1 MQCDELKEHG
11 ASVGESPAAVV
22 KKCKY
27 TIGMLSDPPA
37 ALSVSPK
44 RNSVEVESLSMQFK
58 FMLKGISFF
67 TSKFCRWF
75 LAKMVFLNKFVR
87 EKAILTC
94 QLSMQIRL
102 QRFVRFGHFN
112 ITCEK
117 TVQFI
122 IFHGFFCSYLEFWK
136 WDLCLS
142 RLWPKETKEIGKNEQ

>member
-58 FMLKGISFF
+58 FKLKGISFF
-67 TSKFCRWF
+67 TSKFFRWF
-75 LAKMVFLNKFVR
+75 LTKMVFLNKFVR

-94 QLSMQIRL
+94 QLWMQIRL
-102 QRFVRFGHFN
+102 QRYVRFGHFN
-112 ITCEK
+112 ISWFLLFIFRILKMGFMSVK
-117 TVQFI
+117 T
-122 IFHGFFCSYLEFWK
+122 LAE
-136 WDLCLS
+136 
-142 RLWPKETKEIGKNEQ
+142 RN